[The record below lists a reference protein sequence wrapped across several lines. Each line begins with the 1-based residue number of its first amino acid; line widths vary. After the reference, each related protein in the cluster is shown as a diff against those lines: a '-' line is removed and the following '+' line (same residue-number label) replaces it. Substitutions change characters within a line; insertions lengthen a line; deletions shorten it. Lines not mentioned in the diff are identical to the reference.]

1 MQPTSTPTPSASS
14 DTAPASPR
22 RPIAPD
28 TARRLR
34 RDQRLLLL
42 MLGGVLDR
50 FAAPGLRQELTA
62 TADLARARRAGIAAA
77 GAKLRVRLA
86 DAGVEELEQLARAA
100 ACFFDVSNL
109 AEERQRVRVLVDAVG
124 RRGAAPYPDSVGDA
138 WRRVAGLG
146 LDAGT
151 ATALWQRL
159 HIEPVLTAHPTES
172 KRRAVRQSLGRLRRD
187 LGHLE
192 TEQRPIQ
199 RRERLDRVRS
209 DLGCLWQTDPFRDR
223 KPTVAEEVGRSL
235 SYFDTMW
242 TAVPRLSRAARA
254 GFAAAYGRP
263 EASGAKAATAPL
275 RSPVTVGSWIGGDR
289 DGNPFVTARVTAQTL
304 TRLRS
309 SAIARHLESCKELLA
324 VLTISSRRQPAPAG
338 LLRALDHA
346 AAQWPEALGSSSGPD
361 SVEVYRAWL
370 KVIRYRLNQSDR
382 VTPSGARDGSARID
396 GAYPDAA
403 AFEADVQL
411 IADALRESGHVE
423 LADGPV
429 QDWLDRISTFGL
441 HLARLDIRE
450 HAGRL
455 QRVVNELSNALGDP
469 APSDP
474 AARRDY
480 LLKAV
485 GPGAGELTGAPL
497 SEESVETL
505 AVFSLLEDVGR
516 AFGPAALGARIVSM
530 THCAAD
536 VLAPLWLARVAAAAT
551 GRRETAAP
559 WPVVPLFE
567 TIDDLKNSAAVL
579 DELLTQP
586 GYRAHVEAGGNEQQC
601 MVGYS
606 DSAKD
611 GGYLSAC
618 WGLYRAQLALAQTA
632 AARGVSLTIFHGR
645 GGSLGRGGGPAARAI
660 RALPGS
666 AVDGRLRVTE
676 QGEVLS
682 ERYDEPKIAQRH
694 LEQITA
700 ATFLVTA
707 GGDPELTEDW
717 IDLIQ
722 LASQSSRDAY
732 RELIEADG
740 YLTYFAHATPIEQIE
755 RLPIGSRPS
764 RRGGSRELS
773 NLRAIPYTFA
783 WTQARCPITAFYGL
797 GRGLTH
803 AAADRGGLDTL
814 RAMYQNW
821 PWFHTLIHNA
831 ELALVK
837 ANADAIAWYA
847 ELVPDPDA
855 GRRIGSMLKADMAQT
870 RELILGVVGHD
881 TLLGGAGWLR
891 RSVEARDPYVDV
903 LNLIQVELMK
913 RRNAALAQD
922 NADDERDAVAALD
935 HALRQTVQGIAAGL
949 RGTG

>member
-1 MQPTSTPTPSASS
+1 MKTTPTTTPSA
-14 DTAPASPR
+14 APASPT

-42 MLGGVLDR
+42 MLGRVLDR

-77 GAKLRVRLA
+77 GTKLRERLA
-86 DAGVEELEQLARAA
+86 NAGVEELDQLARAA

-138 WRRVAGLG
+138 WSRVAKLG
-146 LDAGT
+146 LDADT
-151 ATALWQRL
+151 ATDLWQRL

-172 KRRAVRQSLGRLRRD
+172 KRRAVRQSLGRLRSD
-187 LGHLE
+187 LGILE

-254 GFAAAYGRP
+254 GYTAAYGP
-263 EASGAKAATAPL
+263 TDTKAGGTKDDNAPL

-309 SAIARHLESCKELLA
+309 SAIVRHLDSCEKLTA
-324 VLTISSRRQPAPAG
+324 VLTISSRRQPAPAA

-346 AAQWPEALGSSSGPD
+346 AAQWPEALGGSAGAD

-370 KVIRYRLNQSDR
+370 KVIRYRLKQSDR

-396 GAYPDAA
+396 GAYPDAK

-429 QDWLDRISTFGL
+429 QDWLDRITTFGL

-455 QRVVNELSNALGDP
+455 QRVIDELSRALGAP
-469 APSDP
+469 APPLDTDP
-474 AARRDY
+474 DGRRDY
-480 LLKAV
+480 LLKPV

-516 AFGPAALGARIVSM
+516 SFGPDALGARIVSM
-530 THCAAD
+530 TSCAAD

-567 TIDDLKNSAAVL
+567 TIDDLKNSSVVL
-579 DELLTQP
+579 DELLSLP
-586 GYRAHVEAGGNEQQC
+586 EYAAHVAGGRQ
-601 MVGYS
+601 
-606 DSAKD
+606 
-611 GGYLSAC
+611 
-618 WGLYRAQLALAQTA
+618 RTA
-632 AARGVSLTIFHGR
+632 VHGR
-645 GGSLGRGGGPAARAI
+645 LQRQRQRRRLPFGLLGPVPRPAGLGRDRRRPRRVAHHLPRPRRLAGARRRPRRPGHPRPARQRGGRPPARHRAGRGAQ
-660 RALPGS
+660 RALRRTQDRPAS
-666 AVDGRLRVTE
+666 PRTDHR
-676 QGEVLS
+676 
-682 ERYDEPKIAQRH
+682 RH
-694 LEQITA
+694 LPGHRRRRSGA
-700 ATFLVTA
+700 F
-707 GGDPELTEDW
+707 DDDW
-717 IDLIQ
+717 VDLIQ
-722 LASQSSRDAY
+722 KASQASRDAY

-764 RRGGSRELS
+764 RRGGSRELT

-797 GRGLTH
+797 GAASPTRRPIKAGSTPSAPCTKTGRGSTRSSTTPSWPWSKPTSTPSTGTPTWSPTPTP
-803 AAADRGGLDTL
+803 AAASP
-814 RAMYQNW
+814 AC
-821 PWFHTLIHNA
+821 
-831 ELALVK
+831 
-837 ANADAIAWYA
+837 
-847 ELVPDPDA
+847 
-855 GRRIGSMLKADMAQT
+855 
-870 RELILGVVGHD
+870 
-881 TLLGGAGWLR
+881 
-891 RSVEARDPYVDV
+891 
-903 LNLIQVELMK
+903 
-913 RRNAALAQD
+913 
-922 NADDERDAVAALD
+922 
-935 HALRQTVQGIAAGL
+935 
-949 RGTG
+949 

>member
-1 MQPTSTPTPSASS
+1 MPSPSSSTPSA
-14 DTAPASPR
+14 APASPR
-22 RPIAPD
+22 QPINPD
-28 TARRLR
+28 IAQRLR

-42 MLGGVLDR
+42 MLGRVLDR
-50 FAAPGLRQELTA
+50 FAAPGLRKELTA
-62 TADLARARRAGIAAA
+62 TADLARARRDGIAAA
-77 GAKLRVRLA
+77 GATLRERLA
-86 DAGVEELEQLARAA
+86 AANVDDLEQLARAA
-100 ACFFDVSNL
+100 ACFFDVNNL
-109 AEERQRVRVLVDAVG
+109 AEERQRVRVLVDAVS

-138 WRRVAGLG
+138 WSRIAKLG
-146 LDAGT
+146 LDSDA
-151 ATALWQRL
+151 AAALWQRL
-159 HIEPVLTAHPTES
+159 SIEPVLTAHPTES
-172 KRRAVRQSLGRLRRD
+172 KRRAVRQSLGRLRSD
-187 LGHLE
+187 LALLE

-242 TAVPRLSRAARA
+242 TAVPRLCRAARA
-254 GFAAAYGRP
+254 GFATAYARREGTAAGDD
-263 EASGAKAATAPL
+263 ATAPPL
-275 RSPVTVGSWIGGDR
+275 RSPVIIGSWIGGDR
-289 DGNPFVTARVTAQTL
+289 DGNPFVTARVTAQTF

-309 SAIARHLESCKELLA
+309 SAIARHLDSCKELIA
-324 VLTISSRRQPAPAG
+324 VLTISSRRQPAPAA

-346 AAQWPEALGSSSGPD
+346 TAQWPEALVGSAGSDP
-361 SVEVYRAWL
+361 VEVYRAWL

-382 VTPSGARDGSARID
+382 VTPSGARDGSSRID

-423 LADGPV
+423 LANGPV
-429 QDWLDRISTFGL
+429 QDWLDRIATFGL

-450 HAGRL
+450 HAGRM
-455 QRVVNELSNALGDP
+455 QRVVDELSKALGNP

-480 LLKAV
+480 LLKPV
-485 GPGAGELTGAPL
+485 GQSAGELTGAPL
-497 SEESVETL
+497 SEEAVETL

-516 AFGPAALGARIVSM
+516 AFGPDALGARIVSM
-530 THCAAD
+530 TTCAAD

-551 GRRETAAP
+551 GRPKTAAP

-567 TIDDLKNSAAVL
+567 TIDDLSNSSAVL
-579 DELLTQP
+579 DELL
-586 GYRAHVEAGGNEQQC
+586 AHPDYAAHLQAAGNEQQC

-618 WGLYRAQLALAQTA
+618 WGLYRAQLALADTA
-632 AARGVSLTIFHGR
+632 AARGVALTIFHGR

-676 QGEVLS
+676 QGEILS

-700 ATFLVTA
+700 ATFVVTA
-707 GGDPELTEDW
+707 GGDPQLSDDW
-717 IDLIQ
+717 IELIQ
-722 LASQSSRDAY
+722 RASESSRDAY

-797 GRGLTH
+797 GRGLLH

-814 RAMYQNW
+814 RAMYKNW

-831 ELALVK
+831 ELAVVK
-837 ANADAIAWYA
+837 ANIDAIDWYA
-847 ELVPDPDA
+847 DLVPDPDA
-855 GRRIGSMLKADMAQT
+855 GRRIASMLKADMQQT
-870 RELILGVVGHD
+870 RQVILDVCEHD
-881 TLLGGAGWLR
+881 TLLGSASWLR

-913 RRNAALAQD
+913 RRNTELS
-922 NADDERDAVAALD
+922 ADRGADEAKVAALD